1 MNGPAPTD
9 DAFAHTLLVQ
19 QLFVR
24 HQESLLSYVL
34 SLEPNLADAQ
44 DILQTVF
51 LTVTRKADT
60 WAGGT
65 DFLAWACTV
74 ARYDTL
80 HFQRTRARGPGHLAA
95 DVMELV
101 HGDDQFDQQE
111 YEKRVAILQRC
122 LDKLAPRARELVMRR
137 YHSGEMPAQI
147 AAAVGWT
154 ANAVR
159 VGLSRARRTL
169 RECLDRNLSRPSL
182 EIRRP

>member
-1 MNGPAPTD
+1 MTDDMPTE

-24 HQESLLSYVL
+24 HQEAVLSYVL

-51 LTVTRKADT
+51 FTITRKANMWT
-60 WAGGT
+60 AGT
-65 DFLAWACTV
+65 DFLAWACTI

-80 HFQRTRARGPGHLAA
+80 HFQRTRARGPAHLAA

-101 HGDDQFDQQE
+101 HGDDQLDFEE
-111 YEKRVAILQRC
+111 YQRRVAILQQC
-122 LDKLAPRARELVMRR
+122 MDKLAPRARELVMRR
-137 YHSGEMPAQI
+137 YHAGEMPAQV
-147 AAAVGWT
+147 AAAIGWT

-169 RECLDRNLSRPSL
+169 RECLDRNLAPASL
-182 EIRRP
+182 EPR